1 MDLKKIVLL
10 IISMLIIA
18 GCTGKFD
25 LGELPLDVDIPD
37 LIGDTSYVQIGRA
50 WTDFNQ
56 PQDVIVGFDQ
66 LIYVADT
73 GNDRIV
79 MLDLGGSVQGISQS
93 ITKPVAIAQD
103 RRLNLLVA
111 ASHDTTVNGQEF
123 RLAAIYKIDLFAAQ
137 HRIDQAP
144 IKRVFLETPARERI
158 EFTGVAALYDNRYY
172 VTRRGPNNISP
183 VNPDN
188 AVLWFSKE
196 DQLLPREQ
204 WPNLLPVGSGLRAL
218 NQPSAIATFPNR
230 QTTDFVVSTT
240 AEESQF
246 KVQWIAFTII
256 GDAFRWDSF
265 LSPER
270 DAGADLLRDGRF
282 TRPEGLVVDNEGNIF
297 VADAVRDSVYR
308 FNNRGIERYSFGG
321 SDTFISPHGLAID
334 PNRTLYVAD
343 KGNDRI
349 IRFRLSTDL

>member
-1 MDLKKIVLL
+1 MKKVFLFVAAAF
-10 IISMLIIA
+10 IIT
-18 GCTGKFD
+18 GCTEKFD
-25 LGELPLDVDIPD
+25 LGELPLDVEIPD
-37 LIGDTSYVQIGRA
+37 IIGDTSYVQIGRA

-56 PQDVIVGFDQ
+56 PRDVIVGFDQ

-79 MLDLGGSVQGISQS
+79 MLDLGGNVQGNSQP
-93 ITKPVAIAQD
+93 IPNPVAIAQD
-103 RRLNLLVA
+103 RRLNLLIA
-111 ASHDTTVNGQEF
+111 ASHDTTVNGQDY
-123 RLAAIYKIDLFAAQ
+123 RLAAIYKIDLFAAD
-137 HRIDQAP
+137 HNIDQAP
-144 IKRVFLETPARERI
+144 VKRVLVETPARERI
-158 EFTGVAALYDNRYY
+158 QYTGVAALYDNKYY
-172 VTRRGPNNISP
+172 VTRRGPNNTSP

-188 AVLWFSKE
+188 VVLWFSKD

-204 WPNLLPVGSGLRAL
+204 WPNLLPTGTGLRAL

-230 QTTDFVVSTT
+230 QSTDFVVATT

-265 LSPER
+265 LNPQR
-270 DAGADLLRDGRF
+270 DADADLLRHGRF
-282 TRPEGLVVDNEGNIF
+282 TQPEGLVVDNDGNIF
-297 VADAVRDSVYR
+297 VADAARDSVYR

-321 SDTFISPHGLAID
+321 PDTFYEPHGIAID
-334 PNRTLYVAD
+334 PSRTLYIAD
-343 KGNDRI
+343 TGNNRI